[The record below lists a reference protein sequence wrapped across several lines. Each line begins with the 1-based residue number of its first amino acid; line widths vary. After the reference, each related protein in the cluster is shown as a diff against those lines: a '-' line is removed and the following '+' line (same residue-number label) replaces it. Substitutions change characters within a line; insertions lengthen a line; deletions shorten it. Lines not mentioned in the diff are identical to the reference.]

1 MAGSSQQG
9 ELVDV
14 EDKLVEVVEWEGR
27 EYQKYSLAREI
38 NLSPCDQDEA
48 DRLEK
53 QHFFLKDLL
62 TGEEW
67 PRNHRL
73 FPAAATHAHDFLD
86 LGFGTGL
93 WCAEVGSYDTRFRV
107 VGIDITSHMAIDD
120 NPPNVELELQNLN
133 EELMLSDL
141 NSFDFVRLSFVSGG
155 ISRQRWPGLLSDIF
169 NKALRPGGIVQS
181 MEWDL
186 HFRSDS
192 DAEASLSNL
201 REWTRLYTTAL
212 SSSERH
218 EGRKIHRVEDIED
231 FMRAARFEVS
241 SKVIDVPIGG
251 WPNDR
256 RSKAIGTKNFENMS
270 SLLETIATYVVVS
283 RRICSL
289 EDFKDLIENA
299 KTELGNDEAE
309 LYMRLHI
316 VWGKKA
322 A

>member
-1 MAGSSQQG
+1 VQQSSDDIQ
-9 ELVDV
+9 
-14 EDKLVEVVEWEGR
+14 
-27 EYQKYSLAREI
+27 
-38 NLSPCDQDEA
+38 
-48 DRLEK
+48 
-53 QHFFLKDLL
+53 
-62 TGEEW
+62 
-67 PRNHRL
+67 
-73 FPAAATHAHDFLD
+73 
-86 LGFGTGL
+86 
-93 WCAEVGSYDTRFRV
+93 

-120 NPPNVELELQNLN
+120 NPSNVELEIQNLN

-169 NKALRPGGIVQS
+169 NKALRPGGVVQS

-186 HFRSDS
+186 HFRSDT

-212 SSSERH
+212 STSERH
-218 EGRKIHRVEDIED
+218 EGRKVQRVDDIED

-241 SKVIDVPIGG
+241 SKVLDVPIGG

-256 RSKAIGTKNFENMS
+256 RSKAIGMKNFENMS
-270 SLLETIATYVVVS
+270 SILETIATYVVVS
-283 RRICSL
+283 RRLCSL
-289 EDFKDLIENA
+289 EDFKGLIENA
-299 KTELGNDEAE
+299 KTELANDEAE